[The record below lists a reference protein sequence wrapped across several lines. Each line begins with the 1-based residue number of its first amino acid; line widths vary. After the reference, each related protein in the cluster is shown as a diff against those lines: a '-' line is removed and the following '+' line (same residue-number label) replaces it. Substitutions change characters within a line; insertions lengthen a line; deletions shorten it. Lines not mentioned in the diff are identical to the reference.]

1 VTTEPESS
9 NSVALDSH
17 FGGYSVAGDLT
28 VTVQEEAGKF
38 FSGLLN
44 TTYTGGILQFD
55 AVQAIPYALC
65 AMLDALIRR
74 YSSPFL
80 AEPARRIVGL
90 GLGAEALRAAGFVA
104 GIAALPAIGRRAYL
118 LGLALIVLGRLLDMF
133 GGAVARLQAQ
143 VRSGPDLEHV
153 VELVWTASVPFVFAL
168 AEPERALAAM
178 FLMLGLVARAA
189 VVGAVP
195 DARPPGPPSAL
206 DLGARL
212 LGKSEIFIAYALAC
226 IFPSWFS
233 VIAYALGVACF
244 VMTGF
249 RVAASEIHKP

>member
-1 VTTEPESS
+1 
-9 NSVALDSH
+9 
-17 FGGYSVAGDLT
+17 
-28 VTVQEEAGKF
+28 
-38 FSGLLN
+38 
-44 TTYTGGILQFD
+44 
-55 AVQAIPYALC
+55 
-65 AMLDALIRR
+65 MLDALIRS
-74 YSSPFL
+74 YTSPLL
-80 AEPARRIVGL
+80 AEPARRIAGF

-104 GIAALPAIGRRAYL
+104 GIAALPAIGRKAYL
-118 LGLALIVLGRLLDMF
+118 LGLALITLGRLLDLI
-133 GGAVARLQAQ
+133 GGAVARLRAQ

-189 VVGAVP
+189 VVGAEPAVK
-195 DARPPGPPSAL
+195 PPGAPSAL
-206 DLGARL
+206 EWGAQL
-212 LGKSEIFIAYALAC
+212 LGKSEIFGAYALAC

-233 VIAYALGVACF
+233 TIAYALGVACF